1 VWHSRLR
8 FRSPSPHTV
17 SRRQRTV
24 QSAMIRSCS
33 ASSNG
38 RKSAEVSGCAC
49 RPSRPPCLEG
59 AHVAAGLALAIP
71 EVLVFDE
78 KASNGRRAGRG
89 LEYMELKPAVRFP
102 RLEKGLSNRTDRC
115 CRRSRQ
121 MIAAGSLRSPAA
133 MSSGPAAATS
143 PACVAV
149 VGSQSHLLEGV
160 PRPHHRNVWERLQQ
174 KHTFGTHSIG
184 GGEITMSSFVILT
197 VVLCSLILAPIALVR
212 GGRWTRVGYRRW
224 AIGVVGLYCV
234 AVALLLTR
242 FGRG

>member
-49 RPSRPPCLEG
+49 RPSRPRCLE
-59 AHVAAGLALAIP
+59 AARVPAGLALAIP

-115 CRRSRQ
+115 CRRGRQ

-133 MSSGPAAATS
+133 LLSGPAAERRHY
-143 PACVAV
+143 P
-149 VGSQSHLLEGV
+149 VGTA
-160 PRPHHRNVWERLQQ
+160 N
-174 KHTFGTHSIG
+174 
-184 GGEITMSSFVILT
+184 LT
-197 VVLCSLILAPIALVR
+197 GCIHKCKISDDV
-212 GGRWTRVGYRRW
+212 RVGPRQEHPQL
-224 AIGVVGLYCV
+224 AAAG
-234 AVALLLTR
+234 A
-242 FGRG
+242 